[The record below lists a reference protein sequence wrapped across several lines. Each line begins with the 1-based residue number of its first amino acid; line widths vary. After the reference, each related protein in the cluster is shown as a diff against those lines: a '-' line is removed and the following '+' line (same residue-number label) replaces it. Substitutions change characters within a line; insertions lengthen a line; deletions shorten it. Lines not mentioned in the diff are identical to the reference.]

1 MSDFINPA
9 DISEQNVSQNLQNLP
24 KKPLWKKILKILAIA
39 FVSIVIFC
47 VAGYYIFLRPSLEN
61 YEKNAYDTSR
71 QASLKSLAVSL
82 SSYNIDTNSYPAEI
96 SSGCV
101 NISGLGSYLPSVPT
115 EPRTAHKN
123 DGCNDINAESA
134 FAYRVFKNEK
144 NEDEYI
150 LSATMEN
157 EKNGNSAY
165 DIDEIKKNPELL
177 KNLQKGN
184 GKYYIVSSVY

>member
-9 DISEQNVSQNLQNLP
+9 DISEQNISQNSQHLP

-61 YEKNAYDTSR
+61 YQKNAYDTSR
-71 QASLKSLAVSL
+71 QASLKSLAVSF

-101 NISGLGSYLPSVPT
+101 NISELGSYLPSVPA
-115 EPRTAHKN
+115 ERRAAHKN
-123 DGCNDINAESA
+123 DGCNDANAESA